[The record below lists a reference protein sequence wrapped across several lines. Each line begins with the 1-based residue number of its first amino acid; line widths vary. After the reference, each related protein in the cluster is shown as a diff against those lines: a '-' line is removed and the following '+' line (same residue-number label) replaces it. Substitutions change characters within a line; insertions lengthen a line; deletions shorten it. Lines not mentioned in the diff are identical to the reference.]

1 MIDDE
6 ARELAQT
13 LIKLCTEKGLTLG
26 TVESCTGGLIGATL
40 TAIDGS
46 STAFMG
52 GLITYANDIKHRLAD
67 VPTETIETHGAV
79 SEQTAI
85 AMAQGGRKHLDVD
98 LCVSVTGIAGP
109 QGGTAEKP
117 VGLVHFAVASKA
129 GTVHEK
135 HEFGSIGRDEI
146 RLSTVHTA
154 LKMLIKEAS

>member
-1 MIDDE
+1 MIDDK
-6 ARELAQT
+6 ARKLAKE
-13 LIKLCTEKGLTLG
+13 LIKLCTENGITLG

-52 GLITYANDIKHRLAD
+52 GLITYSNGIKHRLAD
-67 VPTETIETHGAV
+67 VPTQTLESHGAV
-79 SEQTAI
+79 SKQTAI
-85 AMAQGGRKHLDVD
+85 AMAQGGRLRLDVD

-109 QGGTAEKP
+109 KSDTTEKP

-135 HEFGSIGRDEI
+135 HEFGNIGRDEV
-146 RLSTVHTA
+146 RLATVHTA
-154 LKMLIKEAS
+154 LKMLIKNFS

>member
-6 ARELAQT
+6 ARELAQN
-13 LIKLCTEKGLTLG
+13 LIALCTEKGLTLG

-52 GLITYANDIKHRLAD
+52 GIITYANDIKHRLAD
-67 VPTETIETHGAV
+67 VPTDTIETYGAV

-85 AMAQGGRKHLDVD
+85 AMAQGGRKRLDVD

-109 QGGTAEKP
+109 QGGSAEKP

-135 HEFGSIGRDEI
+135 HEFGNIGRDEV
-146 RLSTVHTA
+146 RLETVHTA
-154 LKMLIKEAS
+154 LKMLMNEAT